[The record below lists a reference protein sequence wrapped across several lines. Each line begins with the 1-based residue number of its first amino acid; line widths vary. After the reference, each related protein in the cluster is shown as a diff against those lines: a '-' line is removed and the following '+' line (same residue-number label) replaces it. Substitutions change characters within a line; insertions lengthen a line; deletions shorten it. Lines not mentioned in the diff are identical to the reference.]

1 MTNKSNTTKKY
12 ETLAFIFGA
21 LSLLV
26 LISPVLVYTI
36 QAFIMG
42 EVVEKF
48 VVGGLGIAALIA
60 AGASLF
66 LKLNLKCPIWLILI
80 GIYFAL
86 DNIMPLLLLVA
97 AGVILDELVL
107 TPLHKNFKNKATI
120 NLEIDK
126 RMNQ

>member
-1 MTNKSNTTKKY
+1 MTNKSNITKKY

-60 AGASLF
+60 AGTSLF